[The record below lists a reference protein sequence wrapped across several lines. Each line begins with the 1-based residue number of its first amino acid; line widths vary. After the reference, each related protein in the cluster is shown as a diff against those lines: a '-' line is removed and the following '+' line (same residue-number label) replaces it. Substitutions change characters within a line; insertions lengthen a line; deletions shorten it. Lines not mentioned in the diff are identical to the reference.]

1 MSKRLELHQKLV
13 EVLGSTNVYFQ
24 PPSTVKM
31 TYPAIVYSRS
41 ALDMRHANNDIYHA
55 KQRYTVTVIDKNPDS
70 GILRKMLRLKYSSF
84 DRHFVTDNLN
94 HDVYT
99 IYY

>member
-1 MSKRLELHQKLV
+1 MSKRIELYYKLV
-13 EVLGSTNVYFQ
+13 EVLGSNNVYFQ

-31 TYPAIVYSRS
+31 SYPAIVYNRS
-41 ALDMRHANNDIYHA
+41 GLDTKRADNTLYHK
-55 KQRYTVTVIDKNPDS
+55 KQQYTVTVIDKNPDS
-70 GILRKMLRLKYSSF
+70 EIPHKLLDFKYSSF
-84 DRHFVTDNLN
+84 DRHFVADNLN